1 MYILHDFNFLGFTEE
16 KKFYGFGQ
24 HLKNMILVEQEQQIA
39 IAKDTSDESVHRATI
54 KNSRHE
60 MQECVLSTAT
70 LILWNKQSCALLI
83 EQHFIKK
90 IKGITVFYDSVSQM
104 FCLSLSC
111 CSAEINLS
119 PSLQQTKTTW

>member
-1 MYILHDFNFLGFTEE
+1 
-16 KKFYGFGQ
+16 
-24 HLKNMILVEQEQQIA
+24 
-39 IAKDTSDESVHRATI
+39 
-54 KNSRHE
+54 